1 MPWARRT
8 APAPSRNPDP
18 VSPELLSWANAL
30 DVTSL
35 SAETVSEAE
44 RFLQGYRRMTLPAR
58 RAIAFRL
65 RAAIEDQVSPM
76 PPATVGS
83 MDIIATAVS
92 ARRRQLG

>member
-1 MPWARRT
+1 
-8 APAPSRNPDP
+8 

-35 SAETVSEAE
+35 SEQTVSDAE
-44 RFLQGYRRMTLPAR
+44 RFLQGYRRMTLPVR
-58 RAIAFRL
+58 REIAFRL
-65 RAAIEDQVSPM
+65 RSAIEAQVSPI
-76 PPATVGS
+76 PPPTVGS